1 MSTDGWY
8 RSGAAGRTVPRKII
22 SEDGDSVGARQALAI
37 GAVLFALAGC
47 TGGGDDKAESGDA
60 AQPTAAP
67 LASYSGETADAQNF
81 VKVLRNIDADLVD
94 DEPLAISNGVKACEE
109 LKAGKSPAEAAQ
121 TAATAFEVDTSTAQR
136 IVVVAQSNLCK

>member
-1 MSTDGWY
+1 
-8 RSGAAGRTVPRKII
+8 VPRKII

-47 TGGGDDKAESGDA
+47 TGGGDDKAEGGDA
-60 AQPTAAP
+60 AQPTAAAP
-67 LASYSGETADAQNF
+67 LTTYSGETADAQNF

-136 IVVVAQSNLCK
+136 IVVVAQSSLCK